1 MTFAALD
8 AKTYRRRANAWAMYD
23 WANSAFFTTILAA
36 VLPTYYSAVAGSTL
50 ASSAIATRNW
60 SLSLSLALFI
70 SALISPVLGTL
81 SDIAR
86 NKKVLLAFFTGIGV
100 IGTGLMVLIGTG
112 DWVLASV
119 LIVIARFGAAASN
132 VFYDALLP
140 HVAKPEDQDEVSNQG
155 YALGYL
161 GGGLLLAINVVMINV
176 IPDDVFGFPFD
187 FAGIRLSFASVA
199 VWWTVFSI
207 PLLRQVP
214 EPQTANEVGSGN
226 VIVGSFKQLGST
238 LREIRNYSEL
248 FKFLIAF
255 LIYNDGIGT
264 IIGVAAIYG
273 AELGFATT
281 ELILALLLVQF
292 VGIPFSLI
300 FGRLP
305 EPKAPLRKHYLA
317 YILFN
322 VVGLLLVAGIG
333 RFTLPMD
340 VTGASPGK
348 YVTQGEYVGEGVY
361 NLSQQETEAENWV
374 VENVDAALLDTE
386 TDIPYLSTTLP
397 NSTYSFLYYGQDI
410 VLMYATSP
418 TGGMME
424 VKVDGKIVKF
434 DDKDGDDKDGID
446 TYSETN
452 RYDVTETIEVESV
465 GTHELTLTLV
475 TDSEASLAIR
485 DVTVLPAKR
494 TSNLVFIL
502 GLIGAVQVGA
512 LLFTVLGGA
521 HLVSGLA
528 ETLTTKR
535 SILLSL
541 FVYSI
546 IAIWGYFV
554 DSSLD
559 FWLLAWMVGIV
570 QGGSQALS
578 RSLYAALS
586 PASKS
591 GEFFGFFSTMSKFS
605 SITGPLIFA
614 AVISIFGNSRPAVL
628 SLIALF
634 IVGGV
639 LLAQVDVQAGKRHA
653 DEDNSST
660 PA

>member
-1 MTFAALD
+1 MTLTDLD

-176 IPDDVFGFPFD
+176 IPDNVFGFPFEY
-187 FAGIRLSFASVA
+187 AGIRLSLASVA

-214 EPQTANEVGSGN
+214 EPQTANEVGSTN
-226 VIVGSFKQLGST
+226 VIAGSFKQLGST
-238 LREIRNYSEL
+238 LREIRNYTEL

-273 AELGFATT
+273 AELGFATS

-305 EPKAPLRKHYLA
+305 EPQAPRRKHYLA

-322 VVGLLLVAGIG
+322 VVALLLVTAIG
-333 RFTLPMD
+333 RFVLPID
-340 VTGASPGK
+340 VTGASPGE
-348 YVTQGEYVGEGVY
+348 YVTQGEFVGEGVY
-361 NLSQQETEAENWV
+361 NLSQQVTTSENWI
-374 VENVDAALLDTE
+374 VENVDATLLDTE
-386 TDIPYLSTTLP
+386 TDIPYFSTTLP
-397 NSTYSFLYYGQDI
+397 NSTSSFRYNGQDI

-424 VKVDGKIVKF
+424 VKVDGEVITQ
-434 DDKDGDDKDGID
+434 ID
-446 TYSETN
+446 TFSETT
-452 RYDVTETIEVESV
+452 RYDETETIEVESV
-465 GTHELTLTLV
+465 GTHELTLTLLA
-475 TDSEASLAIR
+475 DSEASLSIR

-494 TSNLVFIL
+494 TSNLGIIL

-512 LLFTVLGGA
+512 LLFTLLGGA
-521 HLVSGLA
+521 RLVSGLA
-528 ETLTTKR
+528 ETLNTKR
-535 SILLSL
+535 SIMLSL
-541 FVYSI
+541 IVYGI

-578 RSLYAALS
+578 RSLYAALA

-634 IVGGV
+634 IIGGA
-639 LLAQVDVQAGKRHA
+639 LLAQVDVEAGKRRA
-653 DEDNSST
+653 DEENASST

>member
-1 MTFAALD
+1 MTIAELD
-8 AKTYRRRANAWAMYD
+8 AKTYRRRVNAWAMYD

-70 SALISPVLGTL
+70 SALISPILGTL

-176 IPDDVFGFPFD
+176 IPDNVFGFPFEY
-187 FAGIRLSFASVA
+187 AGIRLSLASVA

-214 EPQTANEVGSGN
+214 EPKTANEIGSAN
-226 VIVGSFKQLGST
+226 VVMGSFKQLGTT
-238 LREIRNYSEL
+238 LREIRNYGEL

-273 AELGFATT
+273 AELGFATS

-305 EPKAPLRKHYLA
+305 DPQAKRRKHYLA

-322 VVGLLLVAGIG
+322 VVALLFVAGIG
-333 RFTLPMD
+333 RFVLPID
-340 VTGASPGK
+340 VTGASPGE
-348 YVTQGEYVGEGVY
+348 YVTQDAFVGEGVY
-361 NLSQQETEAENWV
+361 NLSEQVEPEGWV
-374 VENVDAALLDTE
+374 IEPVDATLLDSE
-386 TDIPYLSTTLP
+386 TDIPYFSTNLP
-397 NSTYSFLYYGQDI
+397 DTPLAFSYNGQD
-410 VLMYATSP
+410 VTLMYATSRN
-418 TGGMME
+418 GGVME
-424 VKVDGKIVKF
+424 VKIDGELITQ
-434 DDKDGDDKDGID
+434 ID
-446 TYSETN
+446 TFSETS
-452 RYDVTETIEVESV
+452 RYDETETLTVETV

-475 TDSEASLAIR
+475 AEDNAVLAVR

-494 TSNLVFIL
+494 TSNLGIIL
-502 GLIGAVQVGA
+502 GLIGTVQIGA
-512 LLFTVLGGA
+512 LLFAVLGGA
-521 HLVSGLA
+521 HLVGGLA
-528 ETLTTKR
+528 ESLTTKR
-535 SILLSL
+535 SIMLSL
-541 FVYSI
+541 IVYGI

-578 RSLYAALS
+578 RSLYAALA

-628 SLIALF
+628 SLIVLF
-634 IVGGV
+634 ILGGA
-639 LLAQVDVQAGKRHA
+639 LLARVDVEAGKRHA
-653 DEDNSST
+653 DEENAHS
-660 PA
+660 AL

>member
-176 IPDDVFGFPFD
+176 IPDDVRGFEY
-187 FAGIRLSFASVA
+187 AGVRLSFASVA

-226 VIVGSFKQLGST
+226 VIAGSFKQLGST

-361 NLSQQETEAENWV
+361 NLSQQETAAENWV

-397 NSTYSFLYYGQDI
+397 NSTYSFLYNGQDM

-424 VKVDGKIVKF
+424 VKVDGEVITQ
-434 DDKDGDDKDGID
+434 ID

-475 TDSEASLAIR
+475 TDSGESLAIR

>member
-176 IPDDVFGFPFD
+176 IPDDVRGFEY
-187 FAGIRLSFASVA
+187 AGVRLSFASVA

-226 VIVGSFKQLGST
+226 VIAGSFKQLGST

-305 EPKAPLRKHYLA
+305 EPQAPLRKHYLA

-397 NSTYSFLYYGQDI
+397 NSTYSFLYNGQDM

-424 VKVDGKIVKF
+424 VKVDGEVITQ
-434 DDKDGDDKDGID
+434 ID

-475 TDSEASLAIR
+475 TDSEESLAIR

-494 TSNLVFIL
+494 TSNLGYIL

>member
-1 MTFAALD
+1 MTIAELD
-8 AKTYRRRANAWAMYD
+8 AKTYRRRVNAWAMYD

-70 SALISPVLGTL
+70 SALISPILGTL

-176 IPDDVFGFPFD
+176 IPDNVFGFPFEY
-187 FAGIRLSFASVA
+187 AGIRLSLASVA

-214 EPQTANEVGSGN
+214 EPKTANEIGSAN
-226 VIVGSFKQLGST
+226 VVMGSFKQLGTT
-238 LREIRNYSEL
+238 LREIRNYGEL

-273 AELGFATT
+273 AELGFATS

-305 EPKAPLRKHYLA
+305 DPQAKRRKHYLA

-322 VVGLLLVAGIG
+322 VVALLFVAGIG
-333 RFTLPMD
+333 RFVLPID
-340 VTGASPGK
+340 VTGASPGE
-348 YVTQGEYVGEGVY
+348 YVTQDAFVGEGVY
-361 NLSQQETEAENWV
+361 NLSEQVEPEGWV
-374 VENVDAALLDTE
+374 IEPVDATLLDSE
-386 TDIPYLSTTLP
+386 TDIPYFSTNLP
-397 NSTYSFLYYGQDI
+397 DTPLAFPNNGQD
-410 VLMYATSP
+410 VTLMYATSRN
-418 TGGMME
+418 GGVME
-424 VKVDGKIVKF
+424 VKIDGELITQ
-434 DDKDGDDKDGID
+434 ID
-446 TYSETN
+446 TFSETS
-452 RYDVTETIEVESV
+452 RYDETETLTVETV

-475 TDSEASLAIR
+475 AEDNAVLAVR

-494 TSNLVFIL
+494 TSNLGIIL
-502 GLIGAVQVGA
+502 GLIGTVQIGA
-512 LLFTVLGGA
+512 LLFAVLGGA
-521 HLVSGLA
+521 HLVGGLA
-528 ETLTTKR
+528 ESLTTKR
-535 SILLSL
+535 SIMLSL
-541 FVYSI
+541 IVYGI

-578 RSLYAALS
+578 RSLYAALA

-628 SLIALF
+628 SLIVLF
-634 IVGGV
+634 ILGGA
-639 LLAQVDVQAGKRHA
+639 LLARVDVEAGKRHA
-653 DEDNSST
+653 DEENAHS
-660 PA
+660 AL

>member
-176 IPDDVFGFPFD
+176 IPDDVRGFEY
-187 FAGIRLSFASVA
+187 AGVRLSFASVA

-226 VIVGSFKQLGST
+226 VIAGSFKQLGST

-305 EPKAPLRKHYLA
+305 EPQAPLRKHYLA

-361 NLSQQETEAENWV
+361 NLSQQETAAENWV

-424 VKVDGKIVKF
+424 VKVDGEVITQ
-434 DDKDGDDKDGID
+434 ID

-475 TDSEASLAIR
+475 TDSGESLAIR

>member
-1 MTFAALD
+1 
-8 AKTYRRRANAWAMYD
+8 
-23 WANSAFFTTILAA
+23 
-36 VLPTYYSAVAGSTL
+36 
-50 ASSAIATRNW
+50 
-60 SLSLSLALFI
+60 
-70 SALISPVLGTL
+70 
-81 SDIAR
+81 
-86 NKKVLLAFFTGIGV
+86 
-100 IGTGLMVLIGTG
+100 
-112 DWVLASV
+112 
-119 LIVIARFGAAASN
+119 
-132 VFYDALLP
+132 
-140 HVAKPEDQDEVSNQG
+140 
-155 YALGYL
+155 
-161 GGGLLLAINVVMINV
+161 
-176 IPDDVFGFPFD
+176 
-187 FAGIRLSFASVA
+187 
-199 VWWTVFSI
+199 
-207 PLLRQVP
+207 
-214 EPQTANEVGSGN
+214 
-226 VIVGSFKQLGST
+226 
-238 LREIRNYSEL
+238 
-248 FKFLIAF
+248 
-255 LIYNDGIGT
+255 
-264 IIGVAAIYG
+264 
-273 AELGFATT
+273 
-281 ELILALLLVQF
+281 
-292 VGIPFSLI
+292 
-300 FGRLP
+300 
-305 EPKAPLRKHYLA
+305 
-317 YILFN
+317 
-322 VVGLLLVAGIG
+322 
-333 RFTLPMD
+333 
-340 VTGASPGK
+340 
-348 YVTQGEYVGEGVY
+348 
-361 NLSQQETEAENWV
+361 
-374 VENVDAALLDTE
+374 
-386 TDIPYLSTTLP
+386 
-397 NSTYSFLYYGQDI
+397 
-410 VLMYATSP
+410 
-418 TGGMME
+418 MME
-424 VKVDGKIVKF
+424 VKVDGEVITQ
-434 DDKDGDDKDGID
+434 ID

-475 TDSEASLAIR
+475 TDSEESLAIR

-494 TSNLVFIL
+494 TSNLGYIL

-605 SITGPLIFA
+605 SITGPLTFA
-614 AVISIFGNSRPAVL
+614 AVISIFGNSRPVL

>member
-1 MTFAALD
+1 MTIAELD
-8 AKTYRRRANAWAMYD
+8 AKTYRRRVNAWAMYD

-70 SALISPVLGTL
+70 SALISPILGTL

-176 IPDDVFGFPFD
+176 IPDNVFGFPFEY
-187 FAGIRLSFASVA
+187 AGIRLSLASVA

-214 EPQTANEVGSGN
+214 EPKTANEIGSAN
-226 VIVGSFKQLGST
+226 VVMGSFKQLGTT
-238 LREIRNYSEL
+238 LREIRNYGEL

-273 AELGFATT
+273 AELGFATS

-305 EPKAPLRKHYLA
+305 DPQAKRRKHYLA

-322 VVGLLLVAGIG
+322 VVALLFVAGIG
-333 RFTLPMD
+333 RFVLPID
-340 VTGASPGK
+340 VTGASPGE
-348 YVTQGEYVGEGVY
+348 YVTQDAFVGEGVY
-361 NLSQQETEAENWV
+361 NLSEQVEPEGWV
-374 VENVDAALLDTE
+374 IEPVDATLLDSE
-386 TDIPYLSTTLP
+386 TDIPYFSTNLP
-397 NSTYSFLYYGQDI
+397 DTPLAFPYNGQD
-410 VLMYATSP
+410 VTLMYATSRN
-418 TGGMME
+418 GGVME
-424 VKVDGKIVKF
+424 VKIDGELITQ
-434 DDKDGDDKDGID
+434 ID
-446 TYSETN
+446 TFSETS
-452 RYDVTETIEVESV
+452 RYDETETLTVETV

-475 TDSEASLAIR
+475 AEDNAVLAVR

-494 TSNLVFIL
+494 TSNLGIIL
-502 GLIGAVQVGA
+502 GLIGTVQIGA
-512 LLFTVLGGA
+512 LLFAVLGGA
-521 HLVSGLA
+521 HLVGGLA
-528 ETLTTKR
+528 ESLTTKR
-535 SILLSL
+535 SIMLSL
-541 FVYSI
+541 IVYGI

-578 RSLYAALS
+578 RSLYAALA

-628 SLIALF
+628 SLIVLF
-634 IVGGV
+634 ILGGA
-639 LLAQVDVQAGKRHA
+639 LLARVDVEAGKRHA
-653 DEDNSST
+653 DEENAHS
-660 PA
+660 AL